1 MRQAG
6 SWTPDELDD
15 EVLDRVRAV
24 LSGKHERL
32 DSPHAA
38 LQPHWDPLSSTY
50 NPSVAGE
57 GMGMAR

>member
-1 MRQAG
+1 MRQVG
-6 SWTPDELDD
+6 SWAPDELDD

-38 LQPHWDPLSSTY
+38 LRPHWDPLNPTY
-50 NPSVAGE
+50 SPSVDGG
-57 GMGMAR
+57 GMGMAL